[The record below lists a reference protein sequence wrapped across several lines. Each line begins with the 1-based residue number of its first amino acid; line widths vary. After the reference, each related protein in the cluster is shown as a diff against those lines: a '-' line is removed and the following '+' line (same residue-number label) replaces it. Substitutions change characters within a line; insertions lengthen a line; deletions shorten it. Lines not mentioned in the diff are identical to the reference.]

1 MIRKWEALF
10 SMENEMSN
18 ILKLLNDMNQN
29 INTKLA
35 TIESRV
41 ARLEKMD
48 SIEHRVTVNQ
58 IDITDIKEL
67 LQKLEDNPTNNFAHI
82 IEQAITRFESTY
94 QTHLEL
100 LNRRLD
106 SQLLKIARAEEE
118 ILILKQEQQ

>member
-1 MIRKWEALF
+1 MGGVVEL
-10 SMENEMSN
+10 ENEMRN
-18 ILKLLNDMNQN
+18 ILEVLNEMNEN
-29 INTKLA
+29 INSKLA

-41 ARLEKMD
+41 ARLEKVD

-67 LQKLEDNPTNNFAHI
+67 LQKIEENPTKSFAEI
-82 IEQAITRFESTY
+82 IEQAITRFETTY

-106 SQLLKIARAEEE
+106 SQLLKIAKTEEE
-118 ILILKQEQQ
+118 ISMLKQQQQ

>member
-1 MIRKWEALF
+1 
-10 SMENEMSN
+10 MSN
-18 ILKLLNDMNQN
+18 ILHLLNEMNQN

-67 LQKLEDNPTNNFAHI
+67 LQKLEENPTSGFTNI

-106 SQLLKIARAEEE
+106 SQLLKIAKAEEE